1 MKLKDILTIACFIGL
16 CFSCSMDDERIL
28 DDISNGNIPGIDNT
42 NADAF
47 VAFNVDMGLL
57 ATKSETVKDEII
69 GNDNV
74 TDQEINTL
82 LLFLLDGENI
92 VNKMGLKSGDFTIDA
107 SNHLRLANGNPA
119 GFLSKK
125 TDNLKLIV
133 IANSSYTL
141 ENPKI
146 SACTT
151 LANIKELSFDAT
163 DLEGCVKVSDVANV
177 VWGDYPGY
185 PKIQGEDGALA
196 QEPCWVDVTLK
207 QAYARVGLNSFV
219 VKKGADLIND
229 VDVQLLGATLVN
241 RNMAWSVGGT
251 GVEISTEAPSFLSGG
266 ATFTCNTSE
275 ITDNTVGVELISGTL
290 PVYRTFQNTTA
301 SEVGVCLTYKIGV
314 NEYTRTYPIKTPES
328 ATSFVAKV
336 MAGNIYQLNIIM
348 NVADREADVDVV
360 CYTTDWKEGGSFEV
374 DLTPSTATN

>member
-28 DDISNGNIPGIDNT
+28 DDISNGNTPGIDNT

-119 GFLSKK
+119 GFLTKK
-125 TDNLKLIV
+125 TDNLRLIV

-229 VDVQLLGATLVN
+229 VDVQLMGATLVN

-251 GVEISTEAPSFLSGG
+251 GVEISTEAPSFLNVGT
-266 ATFTCNTSE
+266 TFTCNTSE

-301 SEVGVCLTYKIGV
+301 SEVGVCLIYKIGV